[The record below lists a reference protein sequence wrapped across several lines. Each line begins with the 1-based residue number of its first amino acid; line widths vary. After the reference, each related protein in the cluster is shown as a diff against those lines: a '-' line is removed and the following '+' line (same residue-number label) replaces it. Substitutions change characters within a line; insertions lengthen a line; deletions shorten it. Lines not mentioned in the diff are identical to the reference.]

1 MYQKEKQSRISVT
14 KRKDCPMTK
23 TQIQLIALVRCALGD
38 RILPTELRD
47 LSLDEKTA
55 IIQYARKQGLL
66 PFLQYFD
73 IFMRE
78 DCREIFFPYVAA
90 AVYEDVRQ
98 TAEID
103 RLLEAFEENGIYCMP
118 LKGIRTKKLYPASE
132 LRTMGDLDILYR
144 KEQTDELR
152 RVMQKLGYTWSG
164 EASKHDHYE
173 KDRRIVEMHKE
184 LLPAESRA
192 YRHFLNIWDRAR
204 PESGKKYCYQMSL
217 EDHYLFTLYHLIEH
231 FIRGGIGIRMV
242 LDIYILSELPEL
254 DNEKVAAELE
264 KLGIDEFEKNIR
276 NLAQRWF
283 SQPLQSQQDSAG
295 QKDNI
300 EPDSLAELEEYIVN
314 GGIFGNAVNEQTNN
328 ALRYGSKA
336 KYLRNVIFPSY
347 KTMQSVFPWLNSP
360 LLLPAAWVNRWWN
373 VWTKRRGNIRRQF
386 ERADKI
392 SLQDRLYIDEQKNF
406 FSRYGL

>member
-1 MYQKEKQSRISVT
+1 MNN
-14 KRKDCPMTK
+14 
-23 TQIQLIALVRCALGD
+23 TQIYLLTLVRCALGEKN
-38 RILPTELRD
+38 LPTELRS
-47 LSLDEKTA
+47 LSTDEKIE
-55 IIQYARKQGLL
+55 IIRYAQKQGLL

-73 IFMRE
+73 IFME
-78 DCREIFFPYVAA
+78 KDCRDIFFPRAAA
-90 AVYEDVRQ
+90 AVCEDVRQ
-98 TAEID
+98 ASEIAQ
-103 RLLEAFEENGIYCMP
+103 LLEAFEKNGIYCIP
-118 LKGIRTKKLYPASE
+118 LKGIRTKKLYPSSE

-144 KEQTDELR
+144 KEQTDGLR
-152 RVMQKLGYTWSG
+152 RVMAEQGYTWSG
-164 EASKHDHYE
+164 EAAKHDHYE
-173 KDRRIVEMHKE
+173 KGGRIVEMHKE
-184 LLPAESRA
+184 LLSSESRA
-192 YRHFLNIWDRAR
+192 YDYFLKIWDRAQ
-204 PESGKKYCYQMSL
+204 PEEGKRYCWQMSM

-276 NLAQRWF
+276 DLAQRWF
-283 SQPLQSQQDSAG
+283 SQPLQSQQDAAG

-314 GGIFGNAVNEQTNN
+314 GGIFGNTVNEQTNN

-373 VWTKRRGNIRRQF
+373 VWTKRRGNIRGQF

-392 SLQDRLYIDEQKNF
+392 SLQDKLYIDEQKKF